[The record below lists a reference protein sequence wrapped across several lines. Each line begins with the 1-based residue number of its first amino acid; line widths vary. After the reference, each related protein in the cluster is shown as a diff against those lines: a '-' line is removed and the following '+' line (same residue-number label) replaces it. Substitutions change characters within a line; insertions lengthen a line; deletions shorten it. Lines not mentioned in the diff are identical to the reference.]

1 LLLDTLPPPRDA
13 PGVAP
18 TDTFLVP
25 ITQEKSM
32 ATSTKKPSTESKAQ
46 DAVALLTADH
56 KKVKALFSQFK
67 KLRESGGSDEKSA
80 IVEQICTELK
90 IHTTIEEELFYP
102 AVRAAID
109 DADLMD
115 EALVEHAG
123 AKELIAQLEDA
134 DPAEEL
140 YDAKVTVLG
149 EQIDHHVEEEE
160 GEMFP
165 KAKKSKLDTSAL
177 GAKMLDRQMELK
189 AEMGVSDHDSGAKQR
204 KRRA

>member
-1 LLLDTLPPPRDA
+1 MS
-13 PGVAP
+13 
-18 TDTFLVP
+18 

-32 ATSTKKPSTESKAQ
+32 ATSTKKPSTESKSQ
-46 DAVALLTADH
+46 DAVALLMADH

-67 KLRESGGSDEKSA
+67 KLRDSGASDEKSA
-80 IVEQICTELK
+80 VVEQICTELK
-90 IHTTIEEELFYP
+90 IHTAIEEELFYP

-109 DADLMD
+109 DGDLMD

-177 GAKMLDRQMELK
+177 GAKMLERQMELK
-189 AEMGVSDHDSGAKQR
+189 TQIGVADDDSAAKQR

>member
-1 LLLDTLPPPRDA
+1 
-13 PGVAP
+13 
-18 TDTFLVP
+18 
-25 ITQEKSM
+25 M
-32 ATSTKKPSTESKAQ
+32 ATSTKRPSTESKAQ
-46 DAVALLTADH
+46 DAIALLMADH

-67 KLRESGGSDEKSA
+67 KIRENGGSDEKNA

-90 IHTTIEEELFYP
+90 IHAAIEEEVFYP

-109 DADLMD
+109 DSDLMD

-123 AKELIAQLEDA
+123 AKELVAQLEDA

-165 KAKKSKLDTSAL
+165 KAKKSKLDTGAL
-177 GAKMLDRQMELK
+177 GAKMLERQMELK
-189 AEMGVSDHDSGAKQR
+189 TEMGVSDDDSATKQR